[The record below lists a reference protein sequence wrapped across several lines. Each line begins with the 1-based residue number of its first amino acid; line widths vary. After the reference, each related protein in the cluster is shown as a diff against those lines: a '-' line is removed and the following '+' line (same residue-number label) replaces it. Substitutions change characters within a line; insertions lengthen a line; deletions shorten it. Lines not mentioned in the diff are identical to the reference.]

1 MVTYPVFIPLIPL
14 ASFAIIVF
22 FGKWLKEKSAWVAIL
37 ASAASCVLSLRAA
50 WTVAQGGSFHQSFNW
65 LMINNIPLE
74 FGIAIDPLSAV
85 MLFVVTFIGTLIVI
99 YSVGYMH
106 EDPRYARFFAYLS
119 LFLFSMLGLVLSST
133 LVQIYL
139 FWELVGLCSYF
150 LIGFWFEKKSA
161 AEAGRKAFITN
172 RIGDIGFFLGIVTFF
187 YATGTVR
194 FADIRPEL
202 IHAHAGSA
210 VLTASALLLFC
221 GAVGKSAQF
230 PLHVWLPD
238 AMEGPTPVSA
248 LIHAATMV
256 AAGIYLVARLFP
268 LFHAFPDVSQ
278 VIAIIGTVTALMAA
292 FFALTQMDIKKVL
305 AYSTIS
311 QLGYMTAAL
320 GVGGMTAG
328 TFHLMTHAFFK
339 ALLFLGAGS
348 VIHGS
353 GVQDMNE
360 MGGLRKTMPIT
371 FWTFVM
377 ATVAIAGIPP
387 FAGFWSKDEILVRAF
402 ESGHR
407 IIFWALVLTALMTSF
422 YMFRLLF
429 LTFFGKTRGH
439 LHPHESP
446 LVMTLPLIILAFGSA
461 LIGLPGSPWMHHWFQ
476 NFLAGHPE
484 EIGMNS
490 FVVTISIAT
499 SVAGFLTAFAL
510 YVLKPELPKRFA
522 KKYWVLY
529 EASKNKLWIDEF
541 YQATVI
547 GWFKAVS
554 KNAFVFDAEVID
566 RTVNEVGLKTISV
579 SRIKNWI
586 DQYIVDGL
594 VNLTGW
600 TVRKISAVLR
610 LIQTG
615 YIHNYLFVLL
625 LGLLVIVFAVFN
637 I

>member
-1 MVTYPVFIPLIPL
+1 
-14 ASFAIIVF
+14 
-22 FGKWLKEKSAWVAIL
+22 
-37 ASAASCVLSLRAA
+37 
-50 WTVAQGGSFHQSFNW
+50 
-65 LMINNIPLE
+65 
-74 FGIAIDPLSAV
+74 
-85 MLFVVTFIGTLIVI
+85 
-99 YSVGYMH
+99 
-106 EDPRYARFFAYLS
+106 
-119 LFLFSMLGLVLSST
+119 
-133 LVQIYL
+133 
-139 FWELVGLCSYF
+139 
-150 LIGFWFEKKSA
+150 
-161 AEAGRKAFITN
+161 
-172 RIGDIGFFLGIVTFF
+172 
-187 YATGTVR
+187 
-194 FADIRPEL
+194 
-202 IHAHAGSA
+202 
-210 VLTASALLLFC
+210 
-221 GAVGKSAQF
+221 
-230 PLHVWLPD
+230 
-238 AMEGPTPVSA
+238 MEGPTPVSA

-476 NFLAGHPE
+476 NFLAAGHPE